1 MKRSSRYEMDMCQ
14 GPILSKV
21 LVFSV
26 PLMLTSVLQLLFNAA
41 DIVVVGRFA
50 GPTAL
55 AAVGST
61 GALINLIVNVLMGM
75 SIGTSVLV
83 ARYYGADSP
92 QDVSETVHTSIAIS
106 FFGGIAFG
114 VAGIFLCRPL
124 LALMGTP
131 DDVIDQ
137 AALYMR
143 IYFMGLPVIAVYN
156 FGSAVLRAVGDT
168 KRPMYFLTLAGVVN
182 VLFNLLCVIVLKMGV
197 AGVAVPTV
205 LSQAVA
211 ASLVIWCLRRSD
223 TSIHLDLRKVRVHVG
238 KLREIVKIGLPAGI
252 QGSVFSLSNVVIQSS
267 VNSFGSTV
275 MAANSSAA
283 NLEGFVYVIMNAF
296 YQAALTFTSQN
307 LGARQYARIRRILF
321 SCVGLVS
328 VFGLFFGIGG
338 YTFGETLLTIYST
351 DPSVIHWGMIRLSL
365 VCAPYFLCGI
375 MDTMVGMM
383 RGLGY
388 SIAPM
393 FVSMVGVV
401 GVRLGW
407 IFTVFAAAA
416 ATQPA
421 ESALAS
427 LYWSYPVSWGVT
439 AAVHLGCF
447 IYAYHKLMKNRN
459 TQPMAAG

>member
-1 MKRSSRYEMDMCQ
+1 MRRTGRYEMDMIS

-21 LVFSV
+21 LLFSA

-41 DIVVVGRFA
+41 DIVVVGRYA

-83 ARYYGADSP
+83 ARYYGANKP
-92 QDVSETVHTSIAIS
+92 RDVSETVHTSIAIS
-106 FFGGIAFG
+106 FFGGILFG
-114 VAGIFLCRPL
+114 LGGVIVCRPML
-124 LALMGTP
+124 ELMGTP
-131 DDVIDQ
+131 EEVIGQ

-143 IYFMGLPVIAVYN
+143 IYFAGLPVIAVYN

-168 KRPMYFLTLAGVVN
+168 RRPLYFLTIAGVVN
-182 VLFNLLCVIVLKMGV
+182 VLLNLLCVIVLKMGV
-197 AGVAVPTV
+197 AGVALPTV

-223 TSIHLDLRKVRVHVG
+223 GSIHLEFRQVRVYGG
-238 KLREIVKIGLPAGI
+238 KMREIVKIGLPAGI
-252 QGSVFSLSNVVIQSS
+252 QGSVFSISNVVIQSS

-275 MAANSSAA
+275 MAANSAAA
-283 NLEGFVYVIMNAF
+283 NLEGFVYVIMNSF

-307 LGARQYARIRRILF
+307 LGAKKPERILRILF
-321 SCVGLVS
+321 CCVGLVTA
-328 VFGLFFGIGG
+328 FGLVMGLSVYFAGG
-338 YTFGETLLTIYST
+338 TLLTIYST
-351 DPSVIHWGMIRLSL
+351 DPEVIRWGLIRLSF
-365 VCAPYFLCGI
+365 VGAPYFICGI

-388 SIAPM
+388 SITPM
-393 FVSMVGVV
+393 IVSMVGVV

-407 IFTVFAAAA
+407 IYTIFASQR
-416 ATQPA
+416 TLQ
-421 ESALAS
+421 S
-427 LYWSYPVSWGVT
+427 LYVSYPVSWGIT

-447 IYAYHKLMKNRN
+447 IVAYRKIMRKRRSE
-459 TQPMAAG
+459 AAENPTG

>member
-1 MKRSSRYEMDMCQ
+1 MKRTGRYEMDMCS

-21 LVFSV
+21 LVFSL

-83 ARYYGADSP
+83 ARYYGANKP
-92 QDVSETVHTSIAIS
+92 LDVMETVHTSIAIS

-114 VAGIFLCRPL
+114 LAGIFICRPML
-124 LALMGTP
+124 QLMGTP
-131 DDVIDQ
+131 EDVIDQ

-143 IYFMGLPVIAVYN
+143 IYFAGLPVIAVYN

-168 KRPMYFLTLAGVVN
+168 RRPMYFLTLAGVVN
-182 VLFNLLCVIVLKMGV
+182 VLLNLLCVIVLKMGV
-197 AGVAVPTV
+197 AGVALPTV
-205 LSQAVA
+205 ISQTVA
-211 ASLVIWCLRRSD
+211 ASLVIWCLRRSE
-223 TSIHLDLRKVRVHVG
+223 TSIHLDFRKVRVYGG
-238 KLREIVKIGLPAGI
+238 KMREIVKIGLPAGI
-252 QGSVFSLSNVVIQSS
+252 QGSVFSISNVVIQSS
-267 VNSFGSTV
+267 INSFGSTV
-275 MAANSSAA
+275 MAANSAA
-283 NLEGFVYVIMNAF
+283 GNLEGFVYVIMNAF

-307 LGARQYARIRRILF
+307 LGAEKPERIRRILF
-321 SCVGLVS
+321 SCVGLVTA
-328 VFGLFFGIGG
+328 FGLALGLGVYSMGG
-338 YTFGETLLTIYST
+338 TLLTIYSA
-351 DPSVIHWGMIRLSL
+351 DPSVIKWGVIRLSL
-365 VCAPYFLCGI
+365 VCAPYFICGV

-393 FVSMVGVV
+393 IVSMVGVV

-407 IFTVFAAAA
+407 IYTIFANAA

-421 ESALAS
+421 EAALSS
-427 LYWSYPVSWGVT
+427 LYWSYPVSWLIT
-439 AAVHLGCF
+439 ATVHMACF
-447 IYAYHKLMKNRN
+447 VVAYRKIMRER
-459 TQPMAAG
+459 AGHA

>member
-1 MKRSSRYEMDMCQ
+1 MRRTGRYEMDMIS

-21 LVFSV
+21 LLFSA

-41 DIVVVGRFA
+41 DIVVVGRYA

-83 ARYYGADSP
+83 ARYYGANKP
-92 QDVSETVHTSIAIS
+92 RDVSETVHTSIAIS
-106 FFGGIAFG
+106 FFGGILFG
-114 VAGIFLCRPL
+114 LGGVIVCRPML
-124 LALMGTP
+124 ELMGTP
-131 DDVIDQ
+131 EEVIGQ

-143 IYFMGLPVIAVYN
+143 IYFAGLPVIAVYN

-168 KRPMYFLTLAGVVN
+168 RRPLYFLTIAGVVN
-182 VLFNLLCVIVLKMGV
+182 VLLNLLCVIVLKMGV
-197 AGVAVPTV
+197 AGVALPTV

-223 TSIHLDLRKVRVHVG
+223 GSIHLEFRQVRVYGG
-238 KLREIVKIGLPAGI
+238 KMREIVKIGLPAGI
-252 QGSVFSLSNVVIQSS
+252 QGSVFSISNVVIQSS

-275 MAANSSAA
+275 MAANSAAA
-283 NLEGFVYVIMNAF
+283 NLEGFVYVIMNSF

-307 LGARQYARIRRILF
+307 LGAKKPERILRILF
-321 SCVGLVS
+321 CCVGLVTA
-328 VFGLFFGIGG
+328 FGLVMGLSVYFAGG
-338 YTFGETLLTIYST
+338 TLLTIYST
-351 DPSVIHWGMIRLSL
+351 DPEVIKWGLIRLSF
-365 VCAPYFLCGI
+365 VGAPYFICGI

-388 SIAPM
+388 SITPM
-393 FVSMVGVV
+393 IVSMVGVV

-407 IFTVFAAAA
+407 IYTIFASQR
-416 ATQPA
+416 TLQ
-421 ESALAS
+421 S
-427 LYWSYPVSWGVT
+427 LYVSYPVSWGIT

-447 IYAYHKLMKNRN
+447 IVAYRKIMRKRRSE
-459 TQPMAAG
+459 AAENPTG

>member
-1 MKRSSRYEMDMCQ
+1 MRRTGRYEMDMIS

-21 LVFSV
+21 LLFSA

-41 DIVVVGRFA
+41 DIVVVGRYA

-61 GALINLIVNVLMGM
+61 DALINLIVNVLMGM

-83 ARYYGADSP
+83 ARYYGANKP
-92 QDVSETVHTSIAIS
+92 RDVSETVHTSIAIS
-106 FFGGIAFG
+106 FFGGILFG
-114 VAGIFLCRPL
+114 LGGVIVCRPML
-124 LALMGTP
+124 ELMGTP
-131 DDVIDQ
+131 EEVIGQ

-143 IYFMGLPVIAVYN
+143 IYFAGLPVIAVYN

-168 KRPMYFLTLAGVVN
+168 RRPLYFLTIAGVVN
-182 VLFNLLCVIVLKMGV
+182 VLLNLLCVIVLKMGV
-197 AGVAVPTV
+197 AGVALPTV

-223 TSIHLDLRKVRVHVG
+223 GSIHLEFRQVRVYGG
-238 KLREIVKIGLPAGI
+238 KMREIVKIGLPAGI
-252 QGSVFSLSNVVIQSS
+252 QGSVFSISNVVIQSS

-275 MAANSSAA
+275 MAANSAAA
-283 NLEGFVYVIMNAF
+283 NLEGFVYVIMNSF

-307 LGARQYARIRRILF
+307 LGAKKPERILRILF
-321 SCVGLVS
+321 CCVGLVTA
-328 VFGLFFGIGG
+328 FGLVMGLSVYFAGG
-338 YTFGETLLTIYST
+338 TLLTIYST
-351 DPSVIHWGMIRLSL
+351 DPEVIRWGLIRLSF
-365 VCAPYFLCGI
+365 VGAPYFICGI

-388 SIAPM
+388 SITPM
-393 FVSMVGVV
+393 IVSMVGVV

-407 IFTVFAAAA
+407 IYTIFASQR
-416 ATQPA
+416 TLQ
-421 ESALAS
+421 S
-427 LYWSYPVSWGVT
+427 LYVSYPVSWGIT

-447 IYAYHKLMKNRN
+447 IVAYRKIMRKRRSE
-459 TQPMAAG
+459 AAENPTG

>member
-1 MKRSSRYEMDMCQ
+1 MDMCS

-21 LVFSV
+21 LVFSL

-83 ARYYGADSP
+83 ARHYGANRP
-92 QDVSETVHTSIAIS
+92 QDVMETVHTSIAIS

-114 VAGIFLCRPL
+114 VMGILICRPL
-124 LALMGTP
+124 LHLMGNP

-137 AALYMR
+137 ATLYMR
-143 IYFMGLPVIAVYN
+143 IYFAGLPSIAVYN

-168 KRPMYFLTLAGVVN
+168 RRPMYFLTLAGVVN
-182 VLFNLLCVIVLKMGV
+182 VLLNLLCVIVLKMGV
-197 AGVAVPTV
+197 AGVALPTV
-205 LSQAVA
+205 ISQTVA
-211 ASLVIWCLRRSD
+211 AALVVWCLCRSEGG
-223 TSIHLDLRKVRVHVG
+223 IHLDFRKVRVYGG
-238 KLREIVKIGLPAGI
+238 KMREIVKIGLPAGI
-252 QGSVFSLSNVVIQSS
+252 QGSVFSISNVVIQSS

-275 MAANSSAA
+275 MAANSAA
-283 NLEGFVYVIMNAF
+283 SNLEGFVYVIMNAF

-307 LGARQYARIRRILF
+307 LGAKKLERIRRILF
-321 SCVGLVS
+321 SCVGLVTA
-328 VFGLFFGIGG
+328 FGLTLGLSVYAAGG
-338 YTFGETLLTIYST
+338 TLLTIYSS
-351 DPSVIHWGMIRLSL
+351 DPSVVKWGLIRLSL
-365 VCAPYFLCGI
+365 LCAPYAICGV

-393 FVSMVGVV
+393 IVSMVGVV

-407 IFTVFAAAA
+407 IYTIFAASA

-421 ESALAS
+421 ETALAS
-427 LYWSYPVSWGVT
+427 LYWSYPVSWSIT
-439 AAVHLGCF
+439 ALVHMGCF
-447 IYAYHKLMKNRN
+447 IVAYRKITRERALG
-459 TQPMAAG
+459 A